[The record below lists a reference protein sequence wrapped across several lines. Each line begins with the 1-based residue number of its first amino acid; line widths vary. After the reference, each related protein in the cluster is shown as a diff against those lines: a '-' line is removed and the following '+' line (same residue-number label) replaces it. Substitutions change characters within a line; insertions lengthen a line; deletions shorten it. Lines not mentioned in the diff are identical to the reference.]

1 MFLRIAVLAF
11 GIWLG
16 GFLAFSYELPKA
28 RPSAR
33 NTDGIIALTGGQGR
47 VEHAIAQLERG
58 KARRLL
64 ISGVHKNTTARDLRL
79 RTGASKR
86 LFDCCV
92 DIGHA
97 AGNTIGNA
105 VEASAW
111 LDQNHFRSVRIV
123 TSRTHMPRAQLE
135 FTNSL
140 PGVTLVFDPV
150 DVDNS
155 IAARLGEYNKYAAR
169 LIWLRL
175 EQL

>member
-1 MFLRIAVLAF
+1 VFLRVALLAF

-16 GFLAFSYELPKA
+16 GFLAFSHELPKA
-28 RPSAR
+28 KGSSRS
-33 NTDGIIALTGGQGR
+33 TDGIIALTGGEGR
-47 VEHAIAQLERG
+47 VERAIAQLERG
-58 KARRLL
+58 KAKRLL
-64 ISGVHKNTTARDLRL
+64 ISGVHRDTTARDLRL

-105 VEASAW
+105 VEAATW
-111 LDQNHFRSVRIV
+111 MEANRFRSVTIV
-123 TSRTHMPRAQLE
+123 TSRTHMPRARLE
-135 FTNSL
+135 FASSL
-140 PGVTLVFDPV
+140 PGITLVLDPV

-155 IAARLGEYNKYAAR
+155 LAARLSEYHKYAAR

-175 EQL
+175 EAL